1 MKCSV
6 RMIAIAVCAIAASQA
21 YAQFPGGGAPQQGQQ
36 QSQTEKWQKILKDT
50 ELEQKPF
57 TKGEDKLNICQHL
70 YNKDQA
76 GKPAI
81 LVFLHGIGERGDN
94 NLAQNELGVSDIVKN
109 IRDQK
114 QKVVL
119 ITCQCP
125 SSELWAPLHRGGS
138 GAALQPLPS
147 KSTGL
152 IPDMIEAKIKEFD
165 ADPDRVYITGLSMG
179 GYGTWD
185 TISRRPDL
193 FAAAIPICGGA
204 DPAQAPVLKNMAISI
219 FHGDRDNLVPTNL
232 SREMFKALED
242 AGNKN
247 VKLTIYEGVEHNSWE
262 KAYADPETFKWL
274 FAQKRTEEGKK
285 AKGKVF
291 TEEEINAAKQRG
303 GGGFPFGGGM
313 GGGMPNFG
321 GGMPNFGGGMPNFG
335 GGMPPMGGGQG
346 GMPNFGGGMP
356 PMGGQ
361 GGFPG
366 FGQGGQMPPMG
377 GQGGFPGFG
386 QGGAPGG
393 APGAAPGGQGGFPG
407 FGQGGQGGQRPQG
420 QRPQGQGGQRP
431 GNGQGGF
438 PGGGMGGFGGGMGGF
453 GGGMGGFGGGMGGFG
468 GGMGPGQGGGA
479 SVSTVSEI
487 QEKFPAEYKAA
498 QELRQKDPAAYR
510 EKMRDLQKKLTDSK
524 EESK

>member
-21 YAQFPGGGAPQQGQQ
+21 YAQFPGGGAPQQGNQQ
-36 QSQTEKWQKILKDT
+36 QSQTEKWQKILKET

-57 TKGEDKLNICQHL
+57 VKGEDKLNICQHL

-125 SSELWAPLHRGGS
+125 SSELWAPLHRGGA

-291 TEEEINAAKQRG
+291 TEEEIAAARQG
-303 GGGFPFGGGM
+303 GGGFGGMFGGM
-313 GGGMPNFG
+313 GGGMPPMG
-321 GGMPNFGGGMPNFG
+321 GFGGGMPNFG

-346 GMPNFGGGMP
+346 GMPDFGAMFGGGMPNFGGGMP

-361 GGFPG
+361 GGAPA
-366 FGQGGQMPPMG
+366 
-377 GQGGFPGFG
+377 
-386 QGGAPGG
+386 GAPGG
-393 APGAAPGGQGGFPG
+393 APAGGQGGMPPMGG
-407 FGQGGQGGQRPQG
+407 FGGFGGGMPPMGGGQGGAPAG
-420 QRPQGQGGQRP
+420 GQGGMP
-431 GNGQGGF
+431 
-438 PGGGMGGFGGGMGGF
+438 PMGGFGGGMGGF

-468 GGMGPGQGGGA
+468 GGFGGGMGGFGGGMPGGQGGA
-479 SVSTVSEI
+479 TVSTVSQI
-487 QEKFPAEYKAA
+487 QEKFPDEYKAA

-510 EKMRDLQKKLTDSK
+510 EKLRDLQKKLSDEK
-524 EESK
+524 EEK

>member
-6 RMIAIAVCAIAASQA
+6 RMIAIALCAIAAVQLN
-21 YAQFPGGGAPQQGQQ
+21 AQFPGGGAPQGNQQ

-70 YNKDQA
+70 YNKEQP

-204 DPAQAPVLKNMAISI
+204 DPAQAPVLKDMAISI

-232 SREMFKALED
+232 SREMYKALQD

-247 VKLTIYEGVEHNSWE
+247 VKMTIYEGVEHNSWE
-262 KAYADPETFKWL
+262 KAYADPETFKLL
-274 FAQKRTEEGKK
+274 FKLIRT
-285 AKGKVF
+285 
-291 TEEEINAAKQRG
+291 
-303 GGGFPFGGGM
+303 
-313 GGGMPNFG
+313 
-321 GGMPNFGGGMPNFG
+321 
-335 GGMPPMGGGQG
+335 
-346 GMPNFGGGMP
+346 
-356 PMGGQ
+356 
-361 GGFPG
+361 
-366 FGQGGQMPPMG
+366 
-377 GQGGFPGFG
+377 
-386 QGGAPGG
+386 
-393 APGAAPGGQGGFPG
+393 
-407 FGQGGQGGQRPQG
+407 
-420 QRPQGQGGQRP
+420 
-431 GNGQGGF
+431 
-438 PGGGMGGFGGGMGGF
+438 
-453 GGGMGGFGGGMGGFG
+453 
-468 GGMGPGQGGGA
+468 
-479 SVSTVSEI
+479 
-487 QEKFPAEYKAA
+487 
-498 QELRQKDPAAYR
+498 
-510 EKMRDLQKKLTDSK
+510 
-524 EESK
+524 

>member
-21 YAQFPGGGAPQQGQQ
+21 YAQFPGGGAPQGNQQ
-36 QSQTEKWQKILKDT
+36 QSQTEKWQKILKET

-57 TKGEDKLNICQHL
+57 VKGEDKLNICQHL

-125 SSELWAPLHRGGS
+125 SSELWAPLHRGGA

-147 KSTGL
+147 KSTGM

-291 TEEEINAAKQRG
+291 TEEEIAAARQG
-303 GGGFPFGGGM
+303 GGGFGGMFGGR
-313 GGGMPNFG
+313 GGGMPPMG
-321 GGMPNFGGGMPNFG
+321 GFGGGMPNFG

-346 GMPNFGGGMP
+346 GMPPMGGFGGFGGGMP
-356 PMGGQ
+356 PMGG
-361 GGFPG
+361 
-366 FGQGGQMPPMG
+366 GQGGAPAGGQGGMPPMG
-377 GQGGFPGFG
+377 GF
-386 QGGAPGG
+386 
-393 APGAAPGGQGGFPG
+393 
-407 FGQGGQGGQRPQG
+407 
-420 QRPQGQGGQRP
+420 
-431 GNGQGGF
+431 
-438 PGGGMGGFGGGMGGF
+438 GGGMPNFGGGMGGFSGGMGGFGGGFGGGMGGF
-453 GGGMGGFGGGMGGFG
+453 GGGMPG
-468 GGMGPGQGGGA
+468 GQGGA
-479 SVSTVSEI
+479 TVSTVSQI
-487 QEKFPAEYKAA
+487 QEKFPDEYKAA

-510 EKMRDLQKKLTDSK
+510 EKLRDLQKKLSDEK
-524 EESK
+524 EEK

>member
-21 YAQFPGGGAPQQGQQ
+21 YAQFPGGGAPQGQQ
-36 QSQTEKWQKILKDT
+36 QSQTEKWQKILKET

-291 TEEEINAAKQRG
+291 TEEEIARAQQG
-303 GGGFPFGGGM
+303 GGGMFGCMFGGM
-313 GGGMPNFG
+313 C
-321 GGMPNFGGGMPNFG
+321 
-335 GGMPPMGGGQG
+335 GGMPPRGGRG
-346 GMPNFGGGMP
+346 GVI
-356 PMGGQ
+356 
-361 GGFPG
+361 
-366 FGQGGQMPPMG
+366 
-377 GQGGFPGFG
+377 
-386 QGGAPGG
+386 APSGVV
-393 APGAAPGGQGGFPG
+393 
-407 FGQGGQGGQRPQG
+407 R
-420 QRPQGQGGQRP
+420 R
-431 GNGQGGF
+431 
-438 PGGGMGGFGGGMGGF
+438 ME
-453 GGGMGGFGGGMGGFG
+453 
-468 GGMGPGQGGGA
+468 
-479 SVSTVSEI
+479 SVMSTGL
-487 QEKFPAEYKAA
+487 EKRRLWMLVYS
-498 QELRQKDPAAYR
+498 L
-510 EKMRDLQKKLTDSK
+510 
-524 EESK
+524 

>member
-6 RMIAIAVCAIAASQA
+6 RMIAIAICAIAASQA

-36 QSQTEKWQKILKDT
+36 QSQTEKWQKILKET

-70 YNKDQA
+70 YNKEQP

-232 SREMFKALED
+232 SPPARCSRRSKMPA
-242 AGNKN
+242 
-247 VKLTIYEGVEHNSWE
+247 T
-262 KAYADPETFKWL
+262 
-274 FAQKRTEEGKK
+274 RT
-285 AKGKVF
+285 
-291 TEEEINAAKQRG
+291 
-303 GGGFPFGGGM
+303 
-313 GGGMPNFG
+313 
-321 GGMPNFGGGMPNFG
+321 
-335 GGMPPMGGGQG
+335 
-346 GMPNFGGGMP
+346 
-356 PMGGQ
+356 
-361 GGFPG
+361 
-366 FGQGGQMPPMG
+366 
-377 GQGGFPGFG
+377 
-386 QGGAPGG
+386 
-393 APGAAPGGQGGFPG
+393 
-407 FGQGGQGGQRPQG
+407 
-420 QRPQGQGGQRP
+420 
-431 GNGQGGF
+431 
-438 PGGGMGGFGGGMGGF
+438 
-453 GGGMGGFGGGMGGFG
+453 
-468 GGMGPGQGGGA
+468 
-479 SVSTVSEI
+479 
-487 QEKFPAEYKAA
+487 
-498 QELRQKDPAAYR
+498 
-510 EKMRDLQKKLTDSK
+510 
-524 EESK
+524 

>member
-6 RMIAIAVCAIAASQA
+6 RMIAIAACAIAASQA
-21 YAQFPGGGAPQQGQQ
+21 YAQFPGAPQQGNQQ
-36 QSQTEKWQKILKDT
+36 QSQTEKWQKILKET

-204 DPAQAPVLKNMAISI
+204 DPAQAPVLKDMAISI
-219 FHGDRDNLVPTNL
+219 FHGANDGLVPTNL
-232 SREMFKALED
+232 SREMYKALQD

-247 VKLTIYEGVEHNSWE
+247 VKMTIYEGVEHNSWE

-274 FAQKRTEEGKK
+274 FAQKRTEAGKK

-291 TEEEINAAKQRG
+291 TEEDRA
-303 GGGFPFGGGM
+303 
-313 GGGMPNFG
+313 
-321 GGMPNFGGGMPNFG
+321 
-335 GGMPPMGGGQG
+335 
-346 GMPNFGGGMP
+346 
-356 PMGGQ
+356 
-361 GGFPG
+361 
-366 FGQGGQMPPMG
+366 
-377 GQGGFPGFG
+377 
-386 QGGAPGG
+386 
-393 APGAAPGGQGGFPG
+393 
-407 FGQGGQGGQRPQG
+407 
-420 QRPQGQGGQRP
+420 
-431 GNGQGGF
+431 
-438 PGGGMGGFGGGMGGF
+438 
-453 GGGMGGFGGGMGGFG
+453 
-468 GGMGPGQGGGA
+468 
-479 SVSTVSEI
+479 
-487 QEKFPAEYKAA
+487 
-498 QELRQKDPAAYR
+498 
-510 EKMRDLQKKLTDSK
+510 
-524 EESK
+524 

>member
-6 RMIAIAVCAIAASQA
+6 RMIAIAICAIAASQA
-21 YAQFPGGGAPQQGQQ
+21 YAQFPGGGAPQGNQQ
-36 QSQTEKWQKILKDT
+36 QSQTEKWQKILKET

-204 DPAQAPVLKNMAISI
+204 DPAQAPVLKDMAISI

-232 SREMFKALED
+232 SREMYKALQD

-247 VKLTIYEGVEHNSWE
+247 VKMTIYEGVEHNSWE

-274 FAQKRTEEGKK
+274 FAQKRTEAGKK

-303 GGGFPFGGGM
+303 GGGFPFGG
-313 GGGMPNFG
+313 
-321 GGMPNFGGGMPNFG
+321 
-335 GGMPPMGGGQG
+335 
-346 GMPNFGGGMP
+346 
-356 PMGGQ
+356 
-361 GGFPG
+361 
-366 FGQGGQMPPMG
+366 
-377 GQGGFPGFG
+377 
-386 QGGAPGG
+386 APGG
-393 APGAAPGGQGGFPG
+393 APAGAPGGQGGFPG
-407 FGQGGQGGQRPQG
+407 FGGGQGGMP
-420 QRPQGQGGQRP
+420 GGM
-431 GNGQGGF
+431 GGF
-438 PGGGMGGFGGGMGGF
+438 GGGFGGGMGGF
-453 GGGMGGFGGGMGGFG
+453 PGGMGGM
-468 GGMGPGQGGGA
+468 PGQQGGGA
-479 SVSTVSEI
+479 TVSTVSQI
-487 QEKFPAEYKAA
+487 QEKFPEEYKAA
-498 QELRQKDPAAYR
+498 QKLRQENPAAYR
-510 EKMRDLQKKLTDSK
+510 EKMRELQSK
-524 EESK
+524 INESK

>member
-21 YAQFPGGGAPQQGQQ
+21 YAQFPGGGAPQGNQQ
-36 QSQTEKWQKILKDT
+36 QSQTEKWQKILKET

-204 DPAQAPVLKNMAISI
+204 DPAQAPVLKDMAISI

-291 TEEEINAAKQRG
+291 TEEEIAAARQG
-303 GGGFPFGGGM
+303 GGGFGGMFGGMGGGMPPMGGM

-321 GGMPNFGGGMPNFG
+321 GGMG

-346 GMPNFGGGMP
+346 GMPDFGAMFGGGMP
-356 PMGGQ
+356 PMGGE
-361 GGFPG
+361 GGMPD
-366 FGQGGQMPPMG
+366 FGALFGGM
-377 GQGGFPGFG
+377 
-386 QGGAPGG
+386 
-393 APGAAPGGQGGFPG
+393 
-407 FGQGGQGGQRPQG
+407 
-420 QRPQGQGGQRP
+420 
-431 GNGQGGF
+431 
-438 PGGGMGGFGGGMGGF
+438 GGMGGFGGGMPPMGG
-453 GGGMGGFGGGMGGFG
+453 GEGGAPAGGMGGFPMMGGFGGMGGMGGFP
-468 GGMGPGQGGGA
+468 GMGGAPGGQQ
-479 SVSTVSEI
+479 
-487 QEKFPAEYKAA
+487 QEAKPDKGSQLPKGYNADGPTYVKVDLCKA
-498 QELRQKDPAAYR
+498 D
-510 EKMRDLQKKLTDSK
+510 KKCPICSLWVFM
-524 EESK
+524 

>member
-21 YAQFPGGGAPQQGQQ
+21 YAQFPGGGAPQGQQ
-36 QSQTEKWQKILKDT
+36 QSQTEKWQKILKET

-291 TEEEINAAKQRG
+291 TEEEIARAQQG
-303 GGGFPFGGGM
+303 GGGMFGGMFGGM

-321 GGMPNFGGGMPNFG
+321 GMGGGMPNFGGMGGGMPPMGGGQGGMPDFGAMFG

-346 GMPNFGGGMP
+346 GMPDFGAMFGGGMP

-361 GGFPG
+361 GG
-366 FGQGGQMPPMG
+366 
-377 GQGGFPGFG
+377 
-386 QGGAPGG
+386 APGG
-393 APGAAPGGQGGFPG
+393 APGGQGGFPG
-407 FGQGGQGGQRPQG
+407 FGG
-420 QRPQGQGGQRP
+420 
-431 GNGQGGF
+431 
-438 PGGGMGGFGGGMGGF
+438 
-453 GGGMGGFGGGMGGFG
+453 
-468 GGMGPGQGGGA
+468 
-479 SVSTVSEI
+479 
-487 QEKFPAEYKAA
+487 
-498 QELRQKDPAAYR
+498 
-510 EKMRDLQKKLTDSK
+510 
-524 EESK
+524 

>member
-321 GGMPNFGGGMPNFG
+321 GGMPNFGGGMP
-335 GGMPPMGGGQG
+335 PMGGGQG

-361 GGFPG
+361 
-366 FGQGGQMPPMG
+366 
-377 GQGGFPGFG
+377 
-386 QGGAPGG
+386 
-393 APGAAPGGQGGFPG
+393 GGQGGFPG

-479 SVSTVSEI
+479 TVSTVSEI

>member
-21 YAQFPGGGAPQQGQQ
+21 YAQFPGGGAPQGQQ
-36 QSQTEKWQKILKDT
+36 QSQTEKWQKILKET

-125 SSELWAPLHRGGS
+125 SSELWAPLHRVGS

-165 ADPDRVYITGLSMG
+165 ADPDRIYITGLSMG

-321 GGMPNFGGGMPNFG
+321 GMGGGMPPMGGMGGGMPNFGGMG

-346 GMPNFGGGMP
+346 GMPDFGAMFGGGMP
-356 PMGGQ
+356 NFGG
-361 GGFPG
+361 
-366 FGQGGQMPPMG
+366 M
-377 GQGGFPGFG
+377 
-386 QGGAPGG
+386 GGAPGG
-393 APGAAPGGQGGFPG
+393 APGGQGGAPGGMGGFPG
-407 FGQGGQGGQRPQG
+407 FGGGAPGGAAPGGQGGQRPQG
-420 QRPQGQGGQRP
+420 QRPQGQGGAP
-431 GNGQGGF
+431 
-438 PGGGMGGFGGGMGGF
+438 GGMGGFGGGMGGF
-453 GGGMGGFGGGMGGFG
+453 GGGFGGGFPGGGMGGFG
-468 GGMGPGQGGGA
+468 GGPQGGGA
-479 SVSTVSEI
+479 AVSTVSDI
-487 QEKFPAEYKAA
+487 KEKFPEEYKAA

>member
-6 RMIAIAVCAIAASQA
+6 RMIAIAICAIAASQA
-21 YAQFPGGGAPQQGQQ
+21 YAQFPGGGAPQQGNQQ
-36 QSQTEKWQKILKDT
+36 QSQTEKWQKILKET

-70 YNKDQA
+70 YNKEQP

-204 DPAQAPVLKNMAISI
+204 DPAQAPVLKDMAISI

-232 SREMFKALED
+232 SREMYHRITLQNLLYQESFKKLYGENGENVTDED
-242 AGNKN
+242 ALAWLEKNQYMSAVHVLFLNKDSATN
-247 VKLTIYEGVEHNSWE
+247 EPLDE
-262 KAYADPETFKWL
+262 AAL
-274 FAQKRTEEGKK
+274 AGKK
-285 AKGKVF
+285 AELEALIEELRAVEEPEERAAAFKAKMNELSEDPGKENYPDGYVF
-291 TEEEINAAKQRG
+291 KPGAMVAEFENAVLSLEDYEISDVVETSYGYHVIMRLPLTADGVVEFNSNTGEPRTARMLAANQEYGDKLQELADSL
-303 GGGFPFGGGM
+303 GFEWL
-313 GGGMPNFG
+313 
-321 GGMPNFGGGMPNFG
+321 
-335 GGMPPMGGGQG
+335 
-346 GMPNFGGGMP
+346 
-356 PMGGQ
+356 
-361 GGFPG
+361 PG
-366 FGQGGQMPPMG
+366 F
-377 GQGGFPGFG
+377 
-386 QGGAPGG
+386 
-393 APGAAPGGQGGFPG
+393 
-407 FGQGGQGGQRPQG
+407 
-420 QRPQGQGGQRP
+420 
-431 GNGQGGF
+431 
-438 PGGGMGGFGGGMGGF
+438 
-453 GGGMGGFGGGMGGFG
+453 
-468 GGMGPGQGGGA
+468 
-479 SVSTVSEI
+479 E
-487 QEKFPAEYKAA
+487 
-498 QELRQKDPAAYR
+498 DPI
-510 EKMRDLQKKLTDSK
+510 LTDYLK
-524 EESK
+524 E

>member
-6 RMIAIAVCAIAASQA
+6 RMIAIAVCAIAANQA

-70 YNKDQA
+70 YNKEQP

-232 SREMFKALED
+232 SREMYKALQD

-247 VKLTIYEGVEHNSWE
+247 VKLTVYEGVEHNSWE

-321 GGMPNFGGGMPNFG
+321 GGMPNFGGGMP
-335 GGMPPMGGGQG
+335 
-346 GMPNFGGGMP
+346 

-366 FGQGGQMPPMG
+366 FGQGGMPGFGQGGMPPMGGQGGQMPPMG

-438 PGGGMGGFGGGMGGF
+438 PGGIPRRRHGRLRRRHGRLRRRHGRLRRRYARRH
-453 GGGMGGFGGGMGGFG
+453 
-468 GGMGPGQGGGA
+468 GPRHGRPGRRSLCEHRQRDPGKVPGRIQGRAGTP
-479 SVSTVSEI
+479 SERSRCVSRENARSPEEAHRLQGRVQVS
-487 QEKFPAEYKAA
+487 
-498 QELRQKDPAAYR
+498 
-510 EKMRDLQKKLTDSK
+510 
-524 EESK
+524 

>member
-21 YAQFPGGGAPQQGQQ
+21 YAQFPGGGAPQGQQ
-36 QSQTEKWQKILKDT
+36 QSQTEKWQKILKET

-165 ADPDRVYITGLSMG
+165 ADPDRIYITGLSMG

-321 GGMPNFGGGMPNFG
+321 GMGGGMPPMGGMGGGMPNFGGMG

-346 GMPNFGGGMP
+346 GMPDFGAMFGGGMP
-356 PMGGQ
+356 NFGG
-361 GGFPG
+361 
-366 FGQGGQMPPMG
+366 M
-377 GQGGFPGFG
+377 
-386 QGGAPGG
+386 GGAPGG
-393 APGAAPGGQGGFPG
+393 APGGQGGAPGGMGGFPG
-407 FGQGGQGGQRPQG
+407 FGGGAPGGAAPGGQGGQRPQG
-420 QRPQGQGGQRP
+420 QRPQGQGGAP
-431 GNGQGGF
+431 
-438 PGGGMGGFGGGMGGF
+438 GGMGGFGGGMGGF
-453 GGGMGGFGGGMGGFG
+453 GGGFGGGFPGGGMGGFG
-468 GGMGPGQGGGA
+468 GGPQGGGA
-479 SVSTVSEI
+479 AVSTVSDI
-487 QEKFPAEYKAA
+487 KEKFPEEYKAA